1 MTQSDDESTLSTAPS
16 TVSNPFSIA
25 ARSTTSSFGPQ
36 KNTRH
41 RESRLPVVQ
50 KPVKSTPSHL
60 LPRPRASDDY
70 SPLAT
75 VPTMLSQSRED
86 ADLLAAELELEQ
98 ELELQ
103 DNQSSFMDG
112 PSPAPGSSVSQNS
125 GNSTKYT
132 RPKTSDIYSQVAVEL
147 RQGTP
152 FFICNHCRKPFKKNG
167 GTRVVREHLKKY
179 HQWNPEVTGVALE
192 RYHNGV
198 TVEEALLRQ
207 GEIAH
212 TQQEQRQI
220 DLLSDGVDK
229 ATLEYLYIQ
238 WIVADDLPFE
248 LVSHNSF
255 RALLEY
261 INPKANELLPR
272 SPQTIRAHA
281 MKLFEEG
288 KQRLRY
294 ILATAISDIH
304 VTCDMWT
311 SPNHLGILAIVGHF
325 TSENLE
331 RRAVTLALV
340 EIQGEHSGQNQA
352 IAVFSVLKDF
362 GVVNHLG
369 YFVMDNASSNDTLI
383 EFIAN
388 ALKEEGVRYNYTQR
402 RLRCNGHVI
411 NLSVQAFLF
420 GKVVND
426 YEYPENMSVAPND
439 VQLNK
444 WRKLGPL
451 GRLHNIVVYIMGSPQ
466 RIQAFKR
473 ISDGLMPHRD
483 NGTRWNSWYGMLDWA
498 IRKIKGAIITLTN
511 EDPAL
516 KDDVLSAKDWIDLAY
531 IRDFLQGFHDATKM
545 TESLGAT
552 LDRVLPTMDF
562 LIERFESAATQ
573 FMEHHELSESI
584 QTGYTKM
591 LKYWNKTER
600 APVYIAAIVLDPTIK
615 YTYFDDWDP
624 EWYPY
629 MKQDLKAFWEDIYR
643 SSTGLAN
650 RSAEAPTIQTDN
662 EFIK

>member
-112 PSPAPGSSVSQNS
+112 PSPATGSSISQNS

-238 WIVADDLPFE
+238 
-248 LVSHNSF
+248 
-255 RALLEY
+255 
-261 INPKANELLPR
+261 
-272 SPQTIRAHA
+272 
-281 MKLFEEG
+281 
-288 KQRLRY
+288 
-294 ILATAISDIH
+294 
-304 VTCDMWT
+304 
-311 SPNHLGILAIVGHF
+311 
-325 TSENLE
+325 
-331 RRAVTLALV
+331 
-340 EIQGEHSGQNQA
+340 
-352 IAVFSVLKDF
+352 
-362 GVVNHLG
+362 
-369 YFVMDNASSNDTLI
+369 
-383 EFIAN
+383 
-388 ALKEEGVRYNYTQR
+388 
-402 RLRCNGHVI
+402 
-411 NLSVQAFLF
+411 
-420 GKVVND
+420 
-426 YEYPENMSVAPND
+426 
-439 VQLNK
+439 
-444 WRKLGPL
+444 
-451 GRLHNIVVYIMGSPQ
+451 
-466 RIQAFKR
+466 
-473 ISDGLMPHRD
+473 
-483 NGTRWNSWYGMLDWA
+483 
-498 IRKIKGAIITLTN
+498 
-511 EDPAL
+511 
-516 KDDVLSAKDWIDLAY
+516 
-531 IRDFLQGFHDATKM
+531 
-545 TESLGAT
+545 
-552 LDRVLPTMDF
+552 
-562 LIERFESAATQ
+562 
-573 FMEHHELSESI
+573 
-584 QTGYTKM
+584 
-591 LKYWNKTER
+591 
-600 APVYIAAIVLDPTIK
+600 
-615 YTYFDDWDP
+615 
-624 EWYPY
+624 
-629 MKQDLKAFWEDIYR
+629 
-643 SSTGLAN
+643 
-650 RSAEAPTIQTDN
+650 
-662 EFIK
+662 